1 MGSIGAT
8 YRSDDTGAVGSD
20 QTGLV
25 LCLQDVCD
33 ANHVCK
39 VQLVFTHPLAKN
51 RARHT
56 VLRNTLSDTAKKVSD

>member
-1 MGSIGAT
+1 MRIDIT
-8 YRSDDTGAVGSD
+8 YGSDDTGAVGSD

-25 LCLQDVCD
+25 LCLQDVRD

-39 VQLVFTHPLAKN
+39 VQLVLTHRLAKI

-56 VLRNTLSDTAKKVSD
+56 VLRNTLGDTAKKVSD

>member
-1 MGSIGAT
+1 MRVGRISAT

-25 LCLQDVCD
+25 LCLQDVRD

-39 VQLVFTHPLAKN
+39 IQLVPTHRFATNKN
-51 RARHT
+51 RKTYRAEGYPR
-56 VLRNTLSDTAKKVSD
+56 